1 MSANGE
7 THERDKM
14 RPLGFNERRRIIK
27 ELHETTPPFFRA
39 VAADARAFRDE
50 PGRRRPLLGAIRLG
64 LSNRAFASLAIYRLR
79 ARLLSLGVPAAPRV
93 LHGLSI
99 LLGKVFI
106 GDPVVIAPGIR
117 LARGPLVVD
126 GLIKIGSGAVIGPS
140 VTIGLRTGNVHGPVL
155 AEGVEIEAG

>member
-1 MSANGE
+1 MSASGE
-7 THERDKM
+7 MHERDKM

-50 PGRRRPLLGAIRLG
+50 PERQRRLPLLGAIRLG

-140 VTIGLRTGNVHGPVL
+140 VTIGLRTGNVHG
-155 AEGVEIEAG
+155 